1 MKEIDRVAVEI
12 ELFGVSDIFVIVV
25 LYNTNWNANNV

>member
-1 MKEIDRVAVEI
+1 MEEIGRVAVEI

-25 LYNTNWNANNV
+25 LYKHKLKCK